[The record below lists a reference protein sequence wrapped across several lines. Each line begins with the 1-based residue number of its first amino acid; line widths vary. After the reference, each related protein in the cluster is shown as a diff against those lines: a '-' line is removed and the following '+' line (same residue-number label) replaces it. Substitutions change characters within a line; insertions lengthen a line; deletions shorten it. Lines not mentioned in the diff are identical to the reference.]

1 MVEIVELYAIIQ
13 RYITTI
19 GRPIVLTLLCGLIC
33 IAQQLAASAEEQ
45 KSVDVLTYHY
55 DDLRTGWNSEEK
67 VLTPAVLKSGS
78 FGLLFKSDIFDEQ
91 VDAQPLIL
99 SNFVIKGERKN
110 IVIVVTEYNTIYALD
125 ADSGLLIAARSIAP
139 AVPATEVCGNGSDHL
154 GINSTPVINEARD
167 TLYLVA
173 AEWSGNSFAYVLHA
187 VDLTTI
193 GDPKA
198 PFADKVSPVKVAAS
212 ASLSDGSTYAFQA
225 NHARQRAA
233 LLLSGGR
240 VYAGFSTFC
249 DQNADVSRGW
259 LLAWDAPSLAPLTPE
274 LIDRRPLSK
283 VGSGRLGAIWMSG
296 YGPAADKTGNIFVA
310 TGNSNLP
317 LPNEALPPVTAGP
330 ATYLSDSVVKLNSD
344 LQVSDWFTPSDPTYG
359 QRKMDQH
366 DNDLGSGGV
375 MLFPED
381 EATKT
386 LPAKGAVA
394 AGKTGQMYLMDRDS
408 LGKFDPSGVNHVLDV
423 QAIGTCFCGPSYFEG
438 ADGLPRVVSSGN
450 SGLKVWRINSSGHSM
465 ALVQEY
471 AVSEP
476 LGTTFFQG
484 GFLTSVSSN
493 DHTADSAIIW
503 AVRRP
508 QLNAPTQSLT
518 LYAFD
523 AKDGAL
529 LCAADAG
536 PWPMDQRIGHGA
548 APNAVP
554 VVADG
559 KVFVASY
566 KELRVFGTVSAAA
579 CGTTIA
585 AAPPASFAARVQTDP
600 AYPATGESGIV
611 RGIITEVT
619 DAKMHLRTRDRTI
632 EVDLSNVLVSGRY
645 GNIDPG
651 KPVTIKGTASADGSL
666 LADSI
671 YSGN

>member
-1 MVEIVELYAIIQ
+1 MVSVIMHTIVQRNISAISKS
-13 RYITTI
+13 
-19 GRPIVLTLLCGLIC
+19 IVLSFLCGLVC
-33 IAQQLAASAEEQ
+33 VAQQLPSFAEGQ
-45 KSVDVLTYHY
+45 QSTDILTFHY
-55 DDLRTGWNSEEK
+55 NDLRTGWNSEETA
-67 VLTPAVLKSGS
+67 LTPIALKSGS

-91 VDAQPLIL
+91 IDAQPLIL
-99 SNFVIKGERKN
+99 SNFPVKGERKN
-110 IVIVVTEYNTIYALD
+110 VVIVVTEYNSIYALD
-125 ADSGLLIAARSIAP
+125 ADNGSVIATRSIAP
-139 AVPATEVCGNGSDHL
+139 AVPSTEVCGNASDHL
-154 GINSTPVINEARD
+154 GINSTPVIDEARD

-173 AEWSGNSFAYVLHA
+173 AEWSGNSFDYALHA
-187 VDLTTI
+187 IDLATI
-193 GDPKA
+193 GDPKV

-212 ASLSDGSTYAFQA
+212 ASLSDGSTYPFQA

-233 LLLSGGR
+233 LLLSGGH

-259 LLAWDAPSLAPLTPE
+259 LLGWDALSLASLTPE
-274 LIDRRPLSK
+274 LTDRRPLSK
-283 VGSGRLGAIWMSG
+283 VGSGRMGAIWMSG
-296 YGPAADKTGNIFVA
+296 YGPAADNAGNIFVA

-317 LPNEALPPVTAGP
+317 LPNETFPPMTVGP
-330 ATYLSDSVVKLNSD
+330 PTYLSDSVVKLSSD
-344 LQVSDWFTPSDPTYG
+344 LQVSDWFTPSDLAYG

-381 EATKT
+381 EATKS

-408 LGKFDPSGVNHVLDV
+408 LGKLDPSGVNHVFDV
-423 QAIGTCFCGPSYFEG
+423 QAIGPCFCGPSYFEG

-450 SGLKVWRINSSGHSM
+450 NGLKVWRINSSGHSM
-465 ALVQEY
+465 VLAQDY

-484 GFLTSVSSN
+484 GFFTSVSSN
-493 DHTADSAIIW
+493 DHTADSAIVW
-503 AVRRP
+503 AIRRP

-554 VVADG
+554 VVANG

-566 KELRVFGTVSAAA
+566 KELRVFGTGSAAA
-579 CGTTIA
+579 CSTTIA
-585 AAPPASFAARVQTDP
+585 AAAPVSFAARVQADP
-600 AYPATGESGIV
+600 AYPETGESGIV
-611 RGIITEVT
+611 RGIIAEVT
-619 DAKMHLRTRDRTI
+619 DAKMLLRTRDKTI
-632 EVDLSNVLVSGRY
+632 EVDLSNVLANGRY
-645 GNIDPG
+645 GNLDPG
-651 KPVTIKGTASADGSL
+651 KPVTIKGTASAAGSF